1 MDKKLRELRQR
12 IAALLADAQKIV
24 DAAEDEDRGLSDE
37 EQADYDR
44 LMSETD
50 GLQERA
56 ERLEN
61 METRT
66 AQGAGAQGPAAG
78 RPDPRIGL
86 SDEDLGNYSIMRAIR
101 AAASG
106 DWSRAPFE
114 LEISQAVGERIDREP
129 QGFFVPAEWME
140 SRAPAP
146 ARRDMMVGNPAYGGN
161 LVATDLLAS
170 SFIDILRNRMVLNS
184 AGAMVLSGLVGN
196 VDIPKQTAAASVYW
210 VGEGDAP
217 TEGQPTVGQLALAP
231 TSVAGYVDITRRL
244 MKQSALDVEA
254 FVRAD
259 LAAGIALGIDLA
271 GLHGAGSG
279 NEPQGVANTSGIG
292 DVAGGTNGL
301 APTWAHVVEL
311 ETDVSVANADIGS
324 LSYITNAKVRGKLK
338 QTETA
343 SGSGIFVWHT
353 DPAGRPGVGSLNGY
367 PALVSNQVSSALTKG
382 TSTGVCSAIFF
393 GNWAD
398 LVIAMWGVLDILVD
412 PYSLSTQGA
421 TRVVAFQDVD
431 IGLRNVE
438 SFSAMLDAL
447 TA

>member
-1 MDKKLRELRQR
+1 MNRKLRELRQR
-12 IAALLADAQKIV
+12 IATLLADGQKIV
-24 DAAEDEDRGLSDE
+24 ETAEAEDRGLKDE
-37 EQADYDR
+37 EQAEFDR
-44 LMSETD
+44 LMAEAD
-50 GLQERA
+50 GLEERA
-56 ERLEN
+56 ERLAT
-61 METRT
+61 MERR
-66 AQGAGAQGPAAG
+66 AAAG
-78 RPDPRIGL
+78 DGSPGPEVNRPDPRVGL
-86 SDEDLGNYSIMRAIR
+86 SDEDLANYSIMRAIR
-101 AAASG
+101 AAAAG

-114 LEISQAVGERIDREP
+114 LEVSRAVSERIDREP

-140 SRAPAP
+140 RRSVP
-146 ARRDMMVGNPAYGGN
+146 ARRDMQVGNPAYGGYT
-161 LVATDLLAS
+161 VQTDLLAS
-170 SFIDILRNRMVLNS
+170 SFIDLLRNRMVLNA
-184 AGAMVLSGLVGN
+184 AGATVLSGLVGN

-210 VGEGDAP
+210 VGEGDSP
-217 TEGQPTVGQLALAP
+217 TEGQPTVGQLALSP
-231 TSVAGYVDITRRL
+231 TSIAGYVDITRRL
-244 MKQSALDVEA
+244 MKQSALDVEG

-292 DVAGGTNGL
+292 SVVGGTNGA
-301 APTWAHVVEL
+301 APDWADIVEL
-311 ETDVSVANADIGS
+311 ETDVSVANADVGS

-338 QTETA
+338 QTETI

-353 DPAGRPGVGSLNGY
+353 DPAGRPGVGMLNGY
-367 PALVSNQVSSALTKG
+367 PALVSNQVSSTLDKG

-398 LVIAMWGVLDILVD
+398 LVVAMWGVLDILVD

-421 TRVVAFQDVD
+421 LRVVAFQDVD